1 MIDNPTDIIII
12 LVVIAVL
19 FFGSSKMPELFRA
32 LGRSM
37 GEFKKGQLEAE
48 MEMQQ
53 MMSSNVVEKGERS
66 ESVEELEK
74 KIVELQKQLEAL
86 NQSKKA

>member
-1 MIDNPTDIIII
+1 
-12 LVVIAVL
+12 
-19 FFGSSKMPELFRA
+19 MPELFRA

-86 NQSKKA
+86 KQSKKA

>member
-1 MIDNPTDIIII
+1 MLDSPNDIIII

-19 FFGSSKMPELFRA
+19 FFGSSKIPELFRA

-48 MEMQQ
+48 MEMRQ
-53 MMSSNVVEKGERS
+53 MMSSSVVEKRGNS
-66 ESVEELEK
+66 ESVDELEK
-74 KIVELQKQLEAL
+74 KIAELKKQLEAL
-86 NQSKKA
+86 KQSKKA

>member
-1 MIDNPTDIIII
+1 
-12 LVVIAVL
+12 
-19 FFGSSKMPELFRA
+19 
-32 LGRSM
+32 M

-53 MMSSNVVEKGERS
+53 MMSSNIVEKGERS

-86 NQSKKA
+86 KQSKKA